1 MKRNSKKFI
10 AFCVM
15 ALTCST
21 AVISQTTLPTIIS
34 TDYTCSAGTTYL
46 IDGKVFVTGGATLFI
61 DPGVTLKA
69 VFKGPAIDKSALII
83 TRNGKIEAGGEITA
97 PIIFTSNGNPA
108 AGGAIKSGDWGGVVI
123 LGEAP
128 NNRTTNPLIEGIDAT
143 SVPAPLTV
151 ADVQYGPIPAA
162 VGGLPAPGNPADNSG
177 FMTYCRIEWAGAILG
192 VANEL
197 NGLTCGSVGNGTN
210 LEFIEVSNAFDDSF
224 EFFGG
229 TVNAKNLVS
238 FAPDDDA
245 FDFDFGYTG
254 NLQFLVSVLNPNKPT
269 YSSDPSGIESDN
281 DGAGTTATPLTRPRI
296 SNLTMIGLQ
305 DSVTAGINTGKRLL
319 NAARFRRNSS
329 FLVSNSIFMGY
340 NTGVSFENAQS
351 IADGPLNF
359 NNNYIHA
366 FRALSSGAAP
376 NASNTPTLLGLSD
389 AIAAFDANYIIN
401 LVDPFNDSG
410 APDFRPGSGSPALT
424 GASFVGTFL
433 TAPPAAPVGFFQTV
447 SYRGAFA
454 ANVNWMGR
462 WTRFPDF
469 N

>member
-1 MKRNSKKFI
+1 MKNNSKKFI

-15 ALTCST
+15 AITCSS
-21 AVISQTTLPTIIS
+21 AVFSQTTLPTIIS

-69 VFKGPAIDKSALII
+69 VKKAAAIDKSALII

-97 PIIFTSNGNPA
+97 PIVFTSNEAVPS
-108 AGGAIKSGDWGGVVI
+108 SGDWGGVII

-128 NNRTTNPLIEGIDAT
+128 NNRITNPLIEGIDAT

-151 ADVQYGPIPAA
+151 ADVQYGPIPATS
-162 VGGLPAPGNPADNSG
+162 APGVPSAGIPNDNSG

-210 LEFIEVSNAFDDSF
+210 LEFIEVTNAFDDSF

-229 TVNAKNLVS
+229 TVNAKYLVS
-238 FAPDDDA
+238 HAPDDDA

-269 YSSDPSGIESDN
+269 YSSDPSGIESD
-281 DGAGTTATPLTRPRI
+281 GEGTVVSPAALPLTRPRI

-305 DSVTAGINTGKRLL
+305 DSLTAGINTGKRLL
-319 NAARFRRNSS
+319 NGARFRRQSS
-329 FLVSNSIFMGY
+329 LLVSNSIFMGY
-340 NTGVSFENAQS
+340 NTGVRFEDAQA
-351 IADGPLNF
+351 IADGPINW
-359 NNNYIHA
+359 NYNIVHA
-366 FRALSSGAAP
+366 FRALNSGATP
-376 NASNTPTLLGLSD
+376 NATNTPSSLGLSD
-389 AIAAFDANYIIN
+389 PIAAFDANFPIG

-410 APDFRPGSGSPALT
+410 SPDFRPGPGSPALS
-424 GASFVGTFL
+424 GANFGGTFL
-433 TAPPAAPVGFFQTV
+433 TAPPAAPAGFFQTV

-454 ANVNWMGR
+454 PNVNWMRR